1 MTILILSGII
11 ILVSGISFFVIRGL
25 LKKNKTLKVIQ
36 EQLETRIDFYI
47 KNRQA
52 YQVITDKLIKGRK
65 DAEKIK
71 ETVNNSD
78 GSDLADILN
87 SL

>member
-25 LKKNKTLKVIQ
+25 LKKNKALKVIQ

-52 YQVITDKLIKGRK
+52 YQAITDKLTKGRK